1 VPVVNTGFS
10 VSTKGFAFELFL
22 GDVVD
27 VAAGAALTTGANVPA
42 ATAGDADAS
51 PKGSLALFGAALCA
65 VAVFGD
71 GLVVVA
77 AAVLPV
83 PLRGTL
89 GPKPSSNASDA
100 GADLAAGAVCE
111 SDAEVT
117 WGLGLLG
124 DPSGES
130 KAERR
135 PEAGSAGVV

>member
-1 VPVVNTGFS
+1 MPVVNTGFS
-10 VSTKGFAFELFL
+10 VSAKGFAFGLIL
-22 GDVVD
+22 GDVVG

-51 PKGSLALFGAALCA
+51 AKGSLALLGAVLWAA
-65 VAVFGD
+65 AVFGD
-71 GLVVVA
+71 GLVVVVA
-77 AAVLPV
+77 AALPV

-111 SDAEVT
+111 SDAEAT
-117 WGLGLLG
+117 WVLGLLG
-124 DPSGES
+124 DASGES
-130 KAERR
+130 KAETR